1 MSEGEGESET
11 ADRPVV
17 LVVDDQERV
26 VEAFA
31 YWLEGDYEVRRA
43 TGGEAA
49 LATADGDVDVVLLD
63 RHMPGLSG
71 DEVLAE
77 LRDRGLD
84 CRVAMVTAVDPE
96 LGIADLPFDAY
107 VTKPVDE
114 SDLRETVER
123 LLRVTEMADQSRDL
137 FAVSEK
143 IAALEAEHDP
153 ATLADADEYQS
164 LLDDRRDLQAAGAD
178 GLSADDAEAAFRD
191 LDT

>member
-1 MSEGEGESET
+1 VSERDE
-11 ADRPVV
+11 ADDRPVV

-49 LATADGDVDVVLLD
+49 LEAADEDVDVVLLD

-77 LRDRGLD
+77 LRERGLD

-114 SDLRETVER
+114 AVLHETVER
-123 LLRVTEMADQSRDL
+123 LLRVTQMAEQSRDL

-143 IAALEAEHDP
+143 IAALEAEYDP
-153 ATLADADEYQS
+153 ATLAEAEEYQS
-164 LLDDRRDLQAAGAD
+164 LLDERVDLQADGAE
-178 GLSADDAEAAFRD
+178 GLSAADAEAAFRD